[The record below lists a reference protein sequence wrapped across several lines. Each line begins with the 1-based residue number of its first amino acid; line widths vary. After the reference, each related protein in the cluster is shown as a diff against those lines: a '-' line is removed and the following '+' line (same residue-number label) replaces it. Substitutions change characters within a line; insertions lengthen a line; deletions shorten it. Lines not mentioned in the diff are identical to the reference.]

1 MNEQRHTLDKQLT
14 VRQIVEEEKK
24 IMEDRFKEDIERLQ
38 KASVTQMK
46 GLEHETIYIKN
57 KNAKDQRV
65 LIEKE
70 AALLE
75 Q

>member
-46 GLEHETIYIKN
+46 GLEHPLARRDK
-57 KNAKDQRV
+57 AGSQSLHPRH
-65 LIEKE
+65 
-70 AALLE
+70 
-75 Q
+75 QP